1 MIILYKTVGS
11 SLSTKPVFGL
21 EKFGGLPNGTL
32 FVRAL
37 NWYGQFSNT
46 SANSGSFA
54 PTVFAAA
61 IVADSPGTRF
71 LTNFSF

>member
-1 MIILYKTVGS
+1 MIILYKTIGS
-11 SLSTKPVFGL
+11 SRSTKLGL
-21 EKFGGLPNGTL
+21 EKFGGLPKGTL
-32 FVRAL
+32 FVRAE